1 MDLVVSALPFLVV
14 LILSLSFHEA
24 AHAWSAD
31 KLGDPTARLLGRLT
45 LNPLAH
51 IDWIGTVFF
60 PLIAAISNLPL
71 IGWAKPVPVN
81 PLNLRHPRRG
91 FAMVAAA
98 GPLSNL
104 LLAFLALIPLS
115 LLSTGEVTGSML
127 LDFLRGFIHLNV
139 FLAVFNLIP
148 VPPLDGGNILAGVVP
163 ESAARILDQL
173 RPFGIFVLYALLL
186 SGVLVW
192 IAAPVNGFLVRWLP

>member
-1 MDLVVSALPFLVV
+1 LDLVVSALPFLVV

-51 IDWIGTVFF
+51 IDWVGTVFF

>member
-51 IDWIGTVFF
+51 IDWVGTVFF

>member
-1 MDLVVSALPFLVV
+1 L
-14 LILSLSFHEA
+14 
-24 AHAWSAD
+24 
-31 KLGDPTARLLGRLT
+31 
-45 LNPLAH
+45 
-51 IDWIGTVFF
+51 F

-81 PLNLRHPRRG
+81 PLNLRHPRRD